1 MNNKV
6 LSQES
11 HEMTLAWHL
20 SFLGRNIYPDGHS
33 RLRMEES
40 MAHRRIKRGISV
52 VLILFMLVIYVN
64 APFGNGIRAFGDT
77 VTDLNQ
83 AKDKQDQLS
92 SQYEDTKKQ
101 LEQLQQES
109 ADTKSYIEQLDGKM
123 STLDSS
129 LQSLN
134 TQIEDMQNQIEEARV
149 NLEQAEIDADVQY
162 DSMKLR
168 IQFMYERN
176 EDTYLDI
183 LLSSSSLAD
192 LLNKADYITK
202 ISEYDRQK
210 LQEYEET
217 IQYIE
222 QTKQNLESDYAELDT
237 MKISLEDQKSALAL
251 VQQAKEQ
258 ELAALSTQTTQTAS
272 TKAQLEKEM
281 QEQENEILNLVAK
294 KQQEDAAAKK
304 AEKEKKNQNSSS
316 GQNSKVTV
324 IAAVTAETVQHR
336 QAVDLSGQRF
346 QSVLHRRLVI
356 RRIEVR
362 RIRDWISVQSVLVLP
377 VIRFMLQHQELLL
390 LQNIVQL
397 RAIILR
403 LTMETDSVRFI
414 CIVRL

>member
-1 MNNKV
+1 
-6 LSQES
+6 
-11 HEMTLAWHL
+11 
-20 SFLGRNIYPDGHS
+20 
-33 RLRMEES
+33 
-40 MAHRRIKRGISV
+40 
-52 VLILFMLVIYVN
+52 
-64 APFGNGIRAFGDT
+64 
-77 VTDLNQ
+77 
-83 AKDKQDQLS
+83 
-92 SQYEDTKKQ
+92 
-101 LEQLQQES
+101 
-109 ADTKSYIEQLDGKM
+109 M

-272 TKAQLEKEM
+272 TKAALEKE
-281 QEQENEILNLVAK
+281 
-294 KQQEDAAAKK
+294 DAGAG
-304 AEKEKKNQNSSS
+304 E
-316 GQNSKVTV
+316 
-324 IAAVTAETVQHR
+324 
-336 QAVDLSGQRF
+336 
-346 QSVLHRRLVI
+346 
-356 RRIEVR
+356 
-362 RIRDWISVQSVLVLP
+362 
-377 VIRFMLQHQELLL
+377 
-390 LQNIVQL
+390 
-397 RAIILR
+397 
-403 LTMETDSVRFI
+403 
-414 CIVRL
+414 

>member
-1 MNNKV
+1 
-6 LSQES
+6 
-11 HEMTLAWHL
+11 
-20 SFLGRNIYPDGHS
+20 
-33 RLRMEES
+33 
-40 MAHRRIKRGISV
+40 
-52 VLILFMLVIYVN
+52 
-64 APFGNGIRAFGDT
+64 
-77 VTDLNQ
+77 
-83 AKDKQDQLS
+83 
-92 SQYEDTKKQ
+92 
-101 LEQLQQES
+101 
-109 ADTKSYIEQLDGKM
+109 M

-149 NLEQAEIDADVQY
+149 NLQQAEIDADVQY

-304 AEKEKKNQNSSS
+304 PRKKRRI
-316 GQNSKVTV
+316 KTAARDRIAIVTV
-324 IAAVTAETVQHR
+324 IAAVTAEIVQHR

>member
-1 MNNKV
+1 
-6 LSQES
+6 
-11 HEMTLAWHL
+11 
-20 SFLGRNIYPDGHS
+20 
-33 RLRMEES
+33 

-92 SQYEDTKKQ
+92 SQYE
-101 LEQLQQES
+101 
-109 ADTKSYIEQLDGKM
+109 DTKSYIEQLDGKM

-210 LQEYEET
+210 LQEYEDT

-251 VQQAKEQ
+251 VQQAKE
-258 ELAALSTQTTQTAS
+258 
-272 TKAQLEKEM
+272 
-281 QEQENEILNLVAK
+281 
-294 KQQEDAAAKK
+294 
-304 AEKEKKNQNSSS
+304 
-316 GQNSKVTV
+316 
-324 IAAVTAETVQHR
+324 
-336 QAVDLSGQRF
+336 
-346 QSVLHRRLVI
+346 
-356 RRIEVR
+356 
-362 RIRDWISVQSVLVLP
+362 
-377 VIRFMLQHQELLL
+377 
-390 LQNIVQL
+390 
-397 RAIILR
+397 
-403 LTMETDSVRFI
+403 
-414 CIVRL
+414 

>member
-1 MNNKV
+1 
-6 LSQES
+6 
-11 HEMTLAWHL
+11 
-20 SFLGRNIYPDGHS
+20 
-33 RLRMEES
+33 

-304 AEKEKKNQNSSS
+304 PRKKRRI
-316 GQNSKVTV
+316 KTAARDRIAIVTV